1 MRVRLSKLLV
11 CVALGFGSVMGM
23 AMRPEEI
30 EALMRTMNQPVVETT
45 IPDQND
51 KDDPL
56 KKMLREQGLK
66 LD

>member
-1 MRVRLSKLLV
+1 MKVRLSKLLV
-11 CVALGFGSVMGM
+11 CLFLGFGSVMGM

-30 EALMRTMNQPVVETT
+30 AELMCAMNQTVVETT
-45 IPDQND
+45 IPEAGD

-56 KKMLREQGLK
+56 KKILREQGVK

>member
-1 MRVRLSKLLV
+1 MRIRLSKLLV

-30 EALMRTMNQPVVETT
+30 AELMRTMNETVVETT
-45 IPDQND
+45 IPDQGA

-56 KKMLREQGLK
+56 GLK
-66 LD
+66 VRVTLTRIL

>member
-1 MRVRLSKLLV
+1 MKVRLSKLLV
-11 CVALGFGSVMGM
+11 CLYLGFGSVMGM

-30 EALMRTMNQPVVETT
+30 AELMRAMNRTLVETT
-45 IPDQND
+45 IPEAGD

-56 KKMLREQGLK
+56 KTMLRQQGLK

>member
-11 CVALGFGSVMGM
+11 CLVLGFGSVMGM

-30 EALMRTMNQPVVETT
+30 AELMRTMNETVVETT
-45 IPDQND
+45 IPDQSD

-56 KKMLREQGLK
+56 GLK
-66 LD
+66 ARVTLTRIL